1 MARVSEHPNIIA
13 FLDMLSWSEGTRD
26 LGDDGYNVIVG
37 GGLFASYADHP
48 RQSIELPRLKIR
60 STAAGRYQLLSRYF
74 DAYRTQL
81 GLHDFSPVS
90 QDMIAIQQIKECR
103 AYSLIIAGQITE
115 AVSRCSRIWA
125 SLPGAGYGQREHP
138 LADLIRMYVKFG
150 GIGQ

>member
-13 FLDMLSWSEGTRD
+13 FLDMLSWSEGTLG

-37 GGLFASYADHP
+37 GGLFARYADHP
-48 RQSIELPRLKIR
+48 RQSIELPRLNIR

-81 GLHDFSPVS
+81 GLHDFSPVA

-103 AYSLIIAGQITE
+103 AYQLIISGQITE
-115 AVSRCSRIWA
+115 AISRCARIWA
-125 SLPGAGYGQREHP
+125 SLPGAGYGQREHK
-138 LADLIRMYVKFG
+138 LADLLRMYVTFG
-150 GIGQ
+150 GLRQ